1 MRIVEDE
8 FAFPVLTNQPKQTE
22 DASENLNNEN
32 LDEQV
37 WIRSI
42 SEGGRRASDSDTNTA
57 EQVACTHGDTT
68 PEDGET

>member
-1 MRIVEDE
+1 MRIAEDG
-8 FAFPVLTNQPKQTE
+8 FAFLVLTNQPKQTE
-22 DASENLNNEN
+22 DASENLNDEN

-42 SEGGRRASDSDTNTA
+42 SEGCCRAGDSDTDTT

-68 PEDGET
+68 PEDGKT